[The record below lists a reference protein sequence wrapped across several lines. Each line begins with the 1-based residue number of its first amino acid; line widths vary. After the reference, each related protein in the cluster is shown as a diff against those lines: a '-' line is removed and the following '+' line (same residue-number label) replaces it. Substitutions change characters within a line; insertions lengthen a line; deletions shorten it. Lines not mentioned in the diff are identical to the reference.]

1 MAQRTAQKYL
11 EYGAFL
17 FSLGMLLFLIIRT
30 HVLYR
35 YDWDYIRGPL
45 APRAYYQLGL
55 LDERIPSDE
64 YYPYTLI
71 PTPTPVEMDLISEE
85 IIKDSTVS
93 VENVNNETP

>member
-17 FSLGMLLFLIIRT
+17 FSIGMLLFLVIRT
-30 HVLYR
+30 HILYR
-35 YDWDYIRGPL
+35 YDWNYIRGPL
-45 APRAYYQLGL
+45 APKAYYQLGL
-55 LDERIPSDE
+55 LDEKIPSEE

-71 PTPTPVEMDLISEE
+71 PTPTPVKVDTKAVE

-93 VENVNNETP
+93 AENDNKETP